1 MGGVW
6 ERLIR
11 STKNILRK
19 ILREQIVN
27 DEVLMTVFTEV
38 ERILND
44 RPLTKVST
52 DPRDEDVLTPNM
64 LLLLKKNECD
74 PAGQFDANEDYT
86 RRSWRQ
92 SQHLSNTFWK
102 RWMRQYIRLQT
113 TQPTSGGAVTAD
125 KNCCANCV
133 EPSRPQQWGPDLPF
147 FGHAGH
153 ADPLDGWR
161 CCSQK
166 RVMSRP
172 IQVRQH

>member
-44 RPLTKVST
+44 RPLTKVIT
-52 DPRDEDVLTPNM
+52 DPRDEDVLNPNM

-74 PAGQFDANEDYT
+74 PAGQFDANEDYA

-102 RWMRQYIRLQT
+102 RWMRQYLPTLQERKKWNVVRDNIKVGDIVLLCDERILRGRWPLARVIKT
-113 TQPTSGGAVTAD
+113 KPDRHGHVRS
-125 KNCCANCV
+125 V
-133 EPSRPQQWGPDLPF
+133 EVW
-147 FGHAGH
+147 
-153 ADPLDGWR
+153 
-161 CCSQK
+161 SQG
-166 RVMSRP
+166 S
-172 IQVRQH
+172 